1 MDAIVYFA
9 KGFMYLFEVGGNTFV
24 SWVTGIIPKVL
35 LLLVFY
41 EFNNCFYWTR

>member
-24 SWVTGIIPKVL
+24 SWVTGIIQRYYY
-35 LLLVFY
+35 F
-41 EFNNCFYWTR
+41 